1 MAVAVAALEE
11 FNKTFIGYSGRGA
24 SPAFFLQRYGRGLFH
39 VIAPR
44 GGDPAPDIP
53 GPSLLPS
60 VGMPYDPEMAGL
72 EMVKI
77 ILPNILFPGYKRK
90 VVFLSSFFGFFFFA
104 LAD

>member
-1 MAVAVAALEE
+1 
-11 FNKTFIGYSGRGA
+11 
-24 SPAFFLQRYGRGLFH
+24 
-39 VIAPR
+39 
-44 GGDPAPDIP
+44 
-53 GPSLLPS
+53 
-60 VGMPYDPEMAGL
+60 MPYDPEMAGL